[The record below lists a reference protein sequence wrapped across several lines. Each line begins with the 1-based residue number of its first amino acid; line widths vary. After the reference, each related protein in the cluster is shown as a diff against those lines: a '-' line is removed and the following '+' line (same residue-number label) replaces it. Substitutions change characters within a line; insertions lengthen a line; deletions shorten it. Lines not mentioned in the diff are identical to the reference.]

1 MEKYGVQSYITSE
14 VVQAEQR
21 HASMKHRFTFDP
33 LPHKNDL
40 RKKRLGIIGETMACE
55 YLVNHRYTILDR
67 NFRKRYGELD
77 IVAVKDNVL
86 VFVEVKTRIGR
97 KFGLPEEAVTPRKL
111 AEIKQTAY
119 YYKLL
124 HPELPESMH
133 IDVIAIELET
143 DETLKAFRHIPNVT
157 L

>member
-1 MEKYGVQSYITSE
+1 
-14 VVQAEQR
+14 
-21 HASMKHRFTFDP
+21 MKHRFTFDP
-33 LPHKNDL
+33 PPHKKD
-40 RKKRLGIIGETMACE
+40 RHKKRLGQIGEELACT
-55 YLVNHRYTILDR
+55 YLLNHKYQILER
-67 NFRKRYGELD
+67 NFQKRYGELD
-77 IVAVKDNVL
+77 IVAVKDNIL